1 LSACFVLS
9 ACSSLPFGNNDK
21 AQDQEVDE
29 EIDYVEAQE
38 EFCNGWVQGIKMIK
52 GNHLRKMD
60 MPKCPRL
67 VKLEPGLSAFREGL
81 KAGRAKA
88 SFRSN

>member
-1 LSACFVLS
+1 MS

-21 AQDQEVDE
+21 AQDKETNQETDQ

-38 EFCNGWVQGIKMIK
+38 DFCNGWVQGIKMVK

-67 VKLEPGLSAFREGL
+67 VKLDPGLSAFREGL